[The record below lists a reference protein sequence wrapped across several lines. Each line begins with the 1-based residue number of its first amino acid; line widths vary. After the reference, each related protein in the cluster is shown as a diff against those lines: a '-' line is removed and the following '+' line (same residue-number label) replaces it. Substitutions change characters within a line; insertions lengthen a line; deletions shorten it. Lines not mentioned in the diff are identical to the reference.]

1 MEEYRLVTDISSSV
15 SYSENR
21 HKNVKKSTYLNLIIG
36 CTLSVV
42 LCIVLLIVSIL
53 NVMWIHMNDSEQSI
67 KTDSIKDLNGNYYIM
82 LPVHANNGTV
92 VTKTS
97 VLYNK
102 VPTAESTVF
111 LLKLVG
117 ILAICSTKSLRVD
130 DLIIRVVV
138 GFLFFLD
145 PICMS
150 FKQAFAL
157 MFRHVLYIVYPRK
170 IR

>member
-1 MEEYRLVTDISSSV
+1 MEEYRLVTGISSSLDSKI

-53 NVMWIHMNDSEQSI
+53 NVMWIHMNECEQSI
-67 KTDSIKDLNGNYYIM
+67 KTDSIKNQNDNYYIM

-97 VLYNK
+97 VPYNK

-117 ILAICSTKSLRVD
+117 ILAICSTNSLRVD

-138 GFLFFLD
+138 GFIIFF
-145 PICMS
+145 
-150 FKQAFAL
+150 
-157 MFRHVLYIVYPRK
+157 
-170 IR
+170 